1 MRRTAGFTLIEI
13 LVVVAII
20 AAILGGISLMI
31 AQATRARTKLAATGQ
46 VTSLGAAIE
55 RLHEP
60 DQLGM
65 YPPTRLEMLIGP
77 GSMAAIGKKLGNGG
91 NDTNC
96 GIEAVYVAVRLKGVN
111 VTVEGFEGEESIK
124 NLDDDK
130 ANEAAPGM
138 ASAELFEYID
148 QWNNPIVYI
157 NSRDYKDM
165 KKVERYVLGSGQE
178 VKVAPRT
185 LANGEFARPTTFQ
198 LFSMGP
204 DGVPGTEDD
213 IHYGQ

>member
-20 AAILGGISLMI
+20 AAMLGGISLMI
-31 AQATRARTKLAATGQ
+31 GKASGARTRLAASGQ
-46 VTSLGAAIE
+46 VSTLGAAIE
-55 RLHEP
+55 RLASPE
-60 DQLGM
+60 QLGM

-77 GSMAAIGKKLGNGG
+77 GSMGPVGKRLGNGG

-96 GIEAVYVAVRLKGVN
+96 GIETVYVAVRLKGVN
-111 VTVEGFEGEESIK
+111 VPVEGFDSEDAIK

-138 ASAELFEYID
+138 ANATLYEYID
-148 QWNNPIVYI
+148 PWGNPLVYI

-165 KKVERYVLGSGQE
+165 KKVEQYVLGDGQV
-178 VKVAPRT
+178 VKVAPRM
-185 LANGEFARPTTFQ
+185 LPNGEFARATTFQ

-213 IHYGQ
+213 LPYGQ